1 MAFAITQTC
10 CTDASCV
17 AVCPVNCIHPTPDER
32 GFGSASMLFID
43 PDACIDCGAC
53 ADACP
58 VDAIG
63 PVDMLA
69 DEGYAEINA
78 AYFREHPADHAWGAP
93 DFPRTAPGVGPLRV
107 AVVGTGPA
115 ACYAAQELL
124 RSTEAEVTMI
134 DRLATPGG
142 LVRYGVAP
150 DHPSTKKVGDTFAT
164 LFSHP
169 RVRLHLG
176 VEVGRDLTHAELA
189 EHHHA
194 VIYGTGPAADRRLDV
209 PGEDLPGSVP
219 ATRVVGWY
227 NGHPDVPPDA
237 LDPAVELAGQRAVVI
252 GNGNVALDVA
262 RVLLT
267 DPDALAGTAIAGHAL
282 ERLRRSAVREVVVL
296 GRRGLEHAAYTRPE
310 LRALTRLDGVE
321 LVVDDDPDT
330 AAAIEGAAPGSHA
343 GLLAGVAR
351 RPVDLAAAPGP
362 GRRIVLRF
370 GSSPTAIL
378 GEDRVTAVRT
388 AAADI
393 AAGLAVRAVG
403 YRGTPLPGLPFDPA
417 SATVPHTA
425 GRVVDP
431 DTGSGVPGTYVVG
444 WAKRGP
450 SGGIGTNRT
459 CASETVGTLLDD
471 ALAGELPAPTRTAR
485 HLTRL
490 LRRRRRRG
498 RSTPVTVAPAR
509 VGDDSVG
516 RSAAHGRGSRP
527 ARASTRSNSVSV
539 ATSTIGP

>member
-17 AVCPVNCIHPTPDER
+17 AVCPVNCIHPTPDEP
-32 GFGSASMLFID
+32 GFASTSMLFID
-43 PDACIDCGAC
+43 PGTCIDCGAC

-58 VDAIG
+58 VDAIS
-63 PVDMLA
+63 PVDLLA
-69 DEGYAEINA
+69 DDGYAEINA
-78 AYFREHPADHAWGAP
+78 AYFAEHPADHAWGAP

-176 VEVGRDLTHAELA
+176 IEVGRDLTHAELA

-194 VIYGTGPAADRRLDV
+194 VIYGTGAAGDRRLDL

-237 LDPAVELAGQRAVVI
+237 LDPAVELAGERAVVI

-267 DPDALAGTAIAGHAL
+267 DPDALAGTTIAGPAL

-296 GRRGLEHAAYTRPE
+296 GRRGPEHAAYTRPE

-321 LVVDDDPDT
+321 LVVDDGPET
-330 AAAIEGAAPGSHA
+330 GSAIDGAAPGSHA

-351 RPVDLAAAPGP
+351 RPVDLAAAPEP

-388 AAADI
+388 ATTDI

-403 YRGTPLPGLPFDPA
+403 HRGTPLPGLPFDPA
-417 SATVPHTA
+417 SATVPHAA

-431 DTGSGVPGTYVVG
+431 ETGAAVPGAYVVG

-471 ALAGELPAPTRTAR
+471 ALAGDLPAPARAPR
-485 HLTRL
+485 HLSRL

-498 RSTPVTVAPAR
+498 RSTSAVAGGRTDAGR
-509 VGDDSVG
+509 DVGDLVPAGTG
-516 RSAAHGRGSRP
+516 R
-527 ARASTRSNSVSV
+527 
-539 ATSTIGP
+539 